1 MNNMENPIEI
11 REEYC
16 EHLCPIGLQT
26 AYGKFVDNDTITWS
40 EPTDDT
46 KVTLFNFCP
55 FCGQKLNT
63 EVTKETVGLRFKY
76 TYRTTKS

>member
-1 MNNMENPIEI
+1 MENPIEI

-16 EHLCPIGLQT
+16 EHLCPIGLQMGCS
-26 AYGKFVDNDTITWS
+26 YGRFVDTDTVTWS

-63 EVTKETVGLRFKY
+63 EVTKATVGQRFRY